1 MAGLNFFSS
10 SSKRSGSSESAK
22 ERLKFVLVHD
32 RADITLQQMDQ
43 MKNDIIA
50 VISRYVEIDPTEV
63 VININHEGRGQKL
76 TADIPLKANRRR

>member
-63 VININHEGRGQKL
+63 VIIINHEVLSQKL